1 MRVLVVE
8 DDADLR
14 DLLEV
19 ALAPEFQAQ
28 GCAMGEEALAPL
40 ASGLVDVLVTDLDL
54 PGISGEELVCVARG
68 LPRAIGVVVMSG
80 SRSRLDGCR
89 ADADAALIKP
99 FALSTVR
106 AALRRA
112 GERAVRRRRDQESG
126 S

>member
-1 MRVLVVE
+1 MRVQVVE
-8 DDADLR
+8 DDEDLR
-14 DLLEV
+14 VLLET
-19 ALAPEFQAQ
+19 ALAPEFQVE
-28 GCAMGEEALAPL
+28 GCATGEQALPAL
-40 ASGLVDVLVTDLDL
+40 ESGLIDVLITDLDL

-68 LPRAIGVVVMSG
+68 LPRAMGVVVMSG
-80 SRSRLDGCR
+80 SRERLDACR

-112 GERAVRRRRDQESG
+112 AERALRRRRDEESG